1 MKFISVGR
9 VAGSYGLEGCIKVKP
24 NTDNPWLFDEMEYL
38 LLTKNGELKRSLKIE
53 GISVHNNVLIF
64 KLSGISSDK
73 QADSLKGMDVSVT
86 EDSLPELSED
96 EVYLYQ
102 ILGLPVYNESG
113 SKVGVLV
120 DLMETGAADVF
131 RIELMQG
138 GYALISNN
146 KDHVL
151 EINTD
156 ENKIVISESGLVY
169 EDI

>member
-1 MKFISVGR
+1 MKFVSIGR

-24 NTDNPWLFDEMEYL
+24 NTDNPWLFEEMEYL

-53 GISVHNNVLIF
+53 DVNVHNNVLIF
-64 KLSGISSDK
+64 KLSGISGDK

-86 EDSLPELSED
+86 EDSLPELPDD

-113 SKVGVLV
+113 NKVGVLV
-120 DLMETGAADVF
+120 DLMETGASDVF

-156 ENKIVISESGLVY
+156 ENKIIISESGLVY